1 MDAGRYLPFLCCIPR
16 LLCAGQK
23 SGLWFYSSPSPQGI
37 SDVFSHCSWD
47 GSYIVASNQM
57 EIHQKKVC
65 SRGFSPS
72 ILNAPNRDLK
82 IRRRRVSTTAVASWG
97 ECREVWKITLRT
109 LVEDAVGFITGFR
122 FFSENMAV
130 TFSSKVLIKEEEDFQ
145 GRIPSSLRCK
155 HLEKPRF
162 PLRRRHDSSMLPDS
176 CLLRDLERHGF
187 STTRESMAVYGNPA
201 YPLRVHLQFP
211 YIGAGITPLLLWS
224 VAKFLLTITLAQ

>member
-1 MDAGRYLPFLCCIPR
+1 MCRPKIWFVLFL
-16 LLCAGQK
+16 
-23 SGLWFYSSPSPQGI
+23 SVSSRDFRCSFSLFLKWLIHRCLESDGNPS
-37 SDVFSHCSWD
+37 
-47 GSYIVASNQM
+47 
-57 EIHQKKVC
+57 EKVC

-145 GRIPSSLRCK
+145 GRIPSSFRCK

-176 CLLRDLERHGF
+176 GLLRDLERHGF
-187 STTRESMAVYGNPA
+187 STTRESMAVYGDPA

-224 VAKFLLTITLAQ
+224 VAKFLLTTTLAQ

>member
-97 ECREVWKITLRT
+97 GMRRGRRCDVWKITLRT
-109 LVEDAVGFITGFR
+109 LVEDAVRFITGFR
-122 FFSENMAV
+122 FFSENMAS
-130 TFSSKVLIKEEEDFQ
+130 F
-145 GRIPSSLRCK
+145 R
-155 HLEKPRF
+155 
-162 PLRRRHDSSMLPDS
+162 
-176 CLLRDLERHGF
+176 ER
-187 STTRESMAVYGNPA
+187 SN
-201 YPLRVHLQFP
+201 
-211 YIGAGITPLLLWS
+211 LLLES
-224 VAKFLLTITLAQ
+224 FDKGGGGFPRTNSFFFKVQTPRKTQISLT

>member
-1 MDAGRYLPFLCCIPR
+1 MPPIETS
-16 LLCAGQK
+16 K
-23 SGLWFYSSPSPQGI
+23 S
-37 SDVFSHCSWD
+37 DD
-47 GSYIVASNQM
+47 G
-57 EIHQKKVC
+57 EC
-65 SRGFSPS
+65 
-72 ILNAPNRDLK
+72 L
-82 IRRRRVSTTAVASWG
+82 RRRSRAG
-97 ECREVWKITLRT
+97 GGMRRGRRCEVWKITLRT

-162 PLRRRHDSSMLPDS
+162 PLRRRHDLSMLPDS
-176 CLLRDLERHGF
+176 GLLRDLERHGF
-187 STTRESMAVYGNPA
+187 STTRESMAVYGDPA

-224 VAKFLLTITLAQ
+224 VAKFLLTTTLAQ